1 MGILSVILKNINLD
15 DTNYE
20 KDDLDAIILTI
31 LLAPDNKFEK
41 REELKYDKRRINANS
56 VLS

>member
-31 LLAPDNKFEK
+31 LLAPDIKFEK